1 MLIHFENFLIISHF
15 YTNSTSKTEGD
26 NLGDSDCF
34 SMILVESITSPKVPT
49 LWVLTIKSL
58 GQNFQ
63 SFRHVSFEGVQAS
76 LLFVKL
82 EQVYFFCVQA
92 SLLLV
97 KLEITTGH
105 FHDADVISTKYFLIL
120 VWFRE
125 YLGRGED

>member
-82 EQVYFFCVQA
+82 E
-92 SLLLV
+92 
-97 KLEITTGH
+97 ITTGH

>member
-1 MLIHFENFLIISHF
+1 M
-15 YTNSTSKTEGD
+15 
-26 NLGDSDCF
+26 
-34 SMILVESITSPKVPT
+34 PT
-49 LWVLTIKSL
+49 LCVLTIKSL

-63 SFRHVSFEGVQAS
+63 SFCHVSFEGVQPS
-76 LLFVKL
+76 LLF
-82 EQVYFFCVQA
+82 
-92 SLLLV
+92 V